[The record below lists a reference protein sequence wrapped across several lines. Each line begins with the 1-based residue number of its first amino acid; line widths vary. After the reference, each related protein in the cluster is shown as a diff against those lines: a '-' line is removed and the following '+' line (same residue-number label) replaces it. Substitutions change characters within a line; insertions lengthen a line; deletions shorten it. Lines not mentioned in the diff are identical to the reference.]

1 MRKLTLPKNPHKG
14 LKIFCKTCRVDNSNC
29 RHYDRQVYR
38 VRIHVPGTKNSSK
51 SFYLEAVNYNDAII
65 ECALI
70 EKELIQNG
78 FEKVKQTDSEILTDY
93 SIGDAVVK
101 YREYMEGKSKYAHL
115 KKNISQEHI
124 DESIRFCWYFIENV
138 ALSKNIKR
146 TRPSDIKIED
156 VSNFYIWADEQY
168 SDKYFN
174 KCFIAIRAFFE
185 FLIDI
190 ENIDMK
196 NPFRNFVTKKSAPS
210 NIDTITEEE
219 FKLILTAVDAID
231 PIVKLGGRGKIEN
244 RYKPFLKDGFKL
256 FLLTGGRREE
266 VVNLKWSD
274 IYSTPQG
281 VKLFIIDNLKVK
293 RIKKDAKERKKYI
306 GINADLE
313 DFLIELGMNDKIGN
327 DEYILLPKRDRSTNT
342 LMNDLSRG
350 FTHYKNGAGIKKN
363 ISLSNLRKT
372 YLTWHHQVLGDDT
385 GLVSSHSTTQVLE
398 KYYLDPKVL
407 TAVEISALK
416 VRVFGKSE
424 KS

>member
-1 MRKLTLPKNPHKG
+1 MIKLTLPKNPHKG
-14 LKIFCKTCRVDNSNC
+14 LKIFCRTCRVDNRKC

-38 VRIHVPGTKNSSK
+38 VRIHVPGTKNATK
-51 SFYLEAVNYNDAII
+51 SFYLEAKNYNDAII

-78 FEKVKQTDSEILTDY
+78 FEKVKQIDSVNLTDY
-93 SIGDAVVK
+93 SIGDALVK
-101 YREYMEGKSKYAHL
+101 YREYMSGESKYAHL
-115 KKNISQEHI
+115 KKNLTQEHI
-124 DESIRFCWYFIENV
+124 DECVRFCWKLVENV
-138 ALSKNIKR
+138 ALTKNIKR
-146 TRPSDIKIED
+146 TRPTDIKIED
-156 VSNFYIWADEQY
+156 VSNFYKWAEQNY
-168 SDKYFN
+168 SSTTFN
-174 KCFIAIRAFFE
+174 KCFKAIRTFFE
-185 FLIDI
+185 FLIEV
-190 ENIDMK
+190 ENIEMK
-196 NPFRNFVTKKSAPS
+196 NPFRKFVPKSS
-210 NIDTITEEE
+210 ITSIIDTITEEE
-219 FKLILTAVDAID
+219 FNRILTAVDIID
-231 PIVKLGGRGKIEN
+231 PIVKLGGEGKIEN

-266 VVNLKWSD
+266 VVDLKWSD

-281 VKLFIIDNLKVK
+281 IKLFIIDNLKVN

-313 DFLIELGMNDKIGN
+313 DFLIELGMNEKIGT
-327 DEYILLPKRDRSTNT
+327 DEYILFPKRDRSTKT
-342 LMNDLSRG
+342 MMNDLSKG
-350 FTHYKNGAGIKKN
+350 FTYFKNGAGINKK

-385 GLVSSHSTTQVLE
+385 GLVSSHSTTHVLD

>member
-1 MRKLTLPKNPHKG
+1 MIKLTLPKNPHKG
-14 LKIFCKTCRVDNSNC
+14 LKIFCRTCRVDNSNC

-38 VRIHVPGTKNSSK
+38 VRIHVPGTKNATK
-51 SFYLEAVNYNDAII
+51 SFYLEAKNYNDAII
-65 ECALI
+65 EGALI

-78 FEKVKQTDSEILTDY
+78 FEKVKQIDSVSLNDY
-93 SIGDAVVK
+93 SIGDALVK
-101 YREYMEGKSKYAHL
+101 YREYMSGESNYAHL
-115 KKNISQEHI
+115 KKNLTQEHI
-124 DESIRFCWYFIENV
+124 DECVRFCWKLVENV
-138 ALSKNIKR
+138 ALTKNIKR
-146 TRPSDIKIED
+146 TRPTDIKIED
-156 VSNFYIWADEQY
+156 VSNFYKWAEQNY
-168 SDKYFN
+168 SSTTFN
-174 KCFIAIRAFFE
+174 KCFNAIRTFFE

-196 NPFRNFVTKKSAPS
+196 NPFRNFVPKVVTPS
-210 NIDTITEEE
+210 NIDIITEDE
-219 FKLILTAVDAID
+219 FNQILAAVDTYNPFIT
-231 PIVKLGGRGKIEN
+231 LRGKGEKKN
-244 RYKPFLKDGFKL
+244 LYKPYLKDGFKL

-266 VVNLKWSD
+266 VVDLKWSN

-281 VKLFIIDNLKVK
+281 VKLFIIDNLKVN
-293 RIKKDAKERKKYI
+293 RIKKDSKERKKYI

-313 DFLIELGMNDKIGN
+313 DFLIELGMNEKIGK
-327 DEYILLPKRDRSTNT
+327 DEYILSPNRNRITKTI
-342 LMNDLSRG
+342 MNDLSKG

-372 YLTWHHQVLGDDT
+372 YLTWHHQILGDDT
-385 GLVSSHSTTQVLE
+385 GLVSSHSTTHVLD

>member
-1 MRKLTLPKNPHKG
+1 MIKLTLPKNPHKG
-14 LKIFCKTCRVDNSNC
+14 LKIFCRTCRVDNRKC
-29 RHYDRQVYR
+29 KHYDRQVYR
-38 VRIHVPGTKNSSK
+38 VRIHIPGTKNATK
-51 SFYLEAVNYNDAII
+51 SFYLEAENYNDAVI

-78 FEKVKQTDSEILTDY
+78 FEKVNQTDSDSLTDY

-115 KKNISQEHI
+115 KKNLTQDHI
-124 DESIRFCWYFIENV
+124 DECVRFCWKLIENV

-146 TRPSDIKIED
+146 TRPTDIKIED
-156 VSNFYIWADEQY
+156 VSNFYKWAEQNY
-168 SDKYFN
+168 SSTTFN
-174 KCFIAIRAFFE
+174 KCFKAIRTFFE
-185 FLIDI
+185 FLIEV
-190 ENIDMK
+190 ENIEMK
-196 NPFRNFVTKKSAPS
+196 NPFRKFVPKPIINTI
-210 NIDTITEEE
+210 IDTITEEE
-219 FKLILTAVDAID
+219 FIRILNAVDTID
-231 PIVKLGGRGKIEN
+231 PIVKLGGKGKIEN

-266 VVNLKWSD
+266 VVDLKWSD

-281 VKLFIIDNLKVK
+281 VKLFIIDNLKVN

-313 DFLIELGMNDKIGN
+313 DFLIELGMNEKIGK
-327 DEYILLPKRDRSTNT
+327 DEYILSPNRDRITKT
-342 LMNDLSRG
+342 MMNDLSKG
-350 FTHYKNGAGIKKN
+350 FTHYKNGAGIKKD
-363 ISLSNLRKT
+363 ISLSTLRKT
-372 YLTWHHQVLGDDT
+372 YLTWHHQVLGNDT

-416 VRVFGKSE
+416 VRVFGK
-424 KS
+424 K

>member
-1 MRKLTLPKNPHKG
+1 MIKLTLPKNPHKG
-14 LKIFCKTCRVDNSNC
+14 LKIFCRTCRVDNRKC

-38 VRIHVPGTKNSSK
+38 VRIHIPGTKNATK
-51 SFYLEAVNYNDAII
+51 SFYLEAVNYNDAVI

-78 FEKVKQTDSEILTDY
+78 FEKVNQTDSDSLTDY

-115 KKNISQEHI
+115 KKNLTQDHI
-124 DESIRFCWYFIENV
+124 DECVRFCWKLIENV

-146 TRPSDIKIED
+146 TRPTDIKIED
-156 VSNFYIWADEQY
+156 VSNFYKWAEQNY
-168 SDKYFN
+168 SSATFN
-174 KCFIAIRAFFE
+174 KCFKAIRTFFE
-185 FLIDI
+185 FLIEV
-190 ENIDMK
+190 ENIEMK
-196 NPFRNFVTKKSAPS
+196 NPFRKFVPKPSITKI
-210 NIDTITEEE
+210 IDTITEEE
-219 FKLILTAVDAID
+219 FIRILTAVDTID
-231 PIVKLGGRGKIEN
+231 PIVKLRGKGKIEN

-266 VVNLKWSD
+266 VVDLKWSD

-281 VKLFIIDNLKVK
+281 VKLFIIDNLKVN

-313 DFLIELGMNDKIGN
+313 DFLIELGMNEKIGK
-327 DEYILLPKRDRSTNT
+327 DEYILSPNRDRITKT
-342 LMNDLSRG
+342 MMNDLSKG
-350 FTHYKNGAGIKKN
+350 FTHYKKGAGIKKD
-363 ISLSNLRKT
+363 ISLSTLRKT
-372 YLTWHHQVLGDDT
+372 YLTWHHQVLGNDT

-416 VRVFGKSE
+416 VRVFGK
-424 KS
+424 K

>member
-1 MRKLTLPKNPHKG
+1 MIKLALPKNPHKG
-14 LKIFCKTCRVDNSNC
+14 LKIFCRTCRVDNSKC

-38 VRIHVPGTKNSSK
+38 VRIHVPGSKNASK
-51 SFYLEAVNYNDAII
+51 SFYLEAKKYNDAII

-78 FEKVKQTDSEILTDY
+78 FEKVKQIDSVSLTDY

-101 YREYMEGKSKYAHL
+101 YREYLQGESKYAHL
-115 KKNISQEHI
+115 KKNLTQEHV
-124 DESIRFCWYFIENV
+124 DECIRFCWKFIENV
-138 ALSKNIKR
+138 ALTKNIKR
-146 TRPSDIKIED
+146 TRPTDIKIED
-156 VSNFYIWADEQY
+156 VSNFYKWTEDNY
-168 SDKYFN
+168 GDRSFN
-174 KCFIAIRAFFE
+174 KCFAAVRTFFE
-185 FLIDI
+185 FLIEI
-190 ENIDMK
+190 ENIEMK
-196 NPFRNFVTKKSAPS
+196 NPFRKFVPKVVNPS
-210 NIDTITEEE
+210 NIDIITEEE
-219 FKLILTAVDAID
+219 FNQILAAVGIYN
-231 PIVKLGGRGKIEN
+231 PIVKLNGKGKIEN

-266 VVNLKWSD
+266 VVDLKWKD
-274 IYSTPQG
+274 IYSTSQG
-281 VKLFIIDNLKVK
+281 VKLFIIDNLKVN

-306 GINADLE
+306 GINVDLE
-313 DFLIELGMNDKIGN
+313 DFLIELGMNEKIGK
-327 DEYILLPKRDRSTNT
+327 DEYILFPNRDITT
-342 LMNDLSRG
+342 KTIMDDLSKG
-350 FTHYKNGAGIKKN
+350 FSHYKKGAGIGKN

-407 TAVEISALK
+407 TAVEVSALK